1 VPVWNIKCGANKITV
16 TIPIYR
22 APNSGDTV
30 ILRAMICLVLVQA
43 LLEGSRVSCQT
54 SPGPLATPLPQ
65 SDRSVIPL
73 CAPDTNECMD
83 QTMAHEALL
92 EAHIQ
97 PKSVFV
103 EISIQK
109 LKKGGHNL
117 PVPGPV
123 NFFQGE
129 LTSGENGKFRKTIE
143 SLQWR
148 PFWSIFDPRGFAEMR
163 FIDPHEFNRTNY
175 ELLYKGNEPMLG
187 RPCWVYQVKP
197 KKHSKG
203 WHFRGTIWVSQ
214 QDRTIVRAV
223 GAFHP
228 MRKIHRSTLVE
239 DHWFCFDSWRKEIS
253 AGEWVPDFTC
263 TGVAVD
269 ESDFTN
275 PAFRARIIFLGAEEE
290 MPDAGSAHACGM
302 EWSKPATRVKGPDLI
317 RH

>member
-1 VPVWNIKCGANKITV
+1 MWNIKCSANNMTV
-16 TIPIYR
+16 TIQIYR
-22 APNSGDTV
+22 APNAGDAV

-43 LLEGSRVSCQT
+43 LLAGSRVSCQPL
-54 SPGPLATPLPQ
+54 PGPLATPLSQ
-65 SDRSVIPL
+65 SDRSVIPQ

-97 PKSVFV
+97 SNSVFT

-117 PVPGPV
+117 SVPGPV

-129 LTSGENGKFRKTIE
+129 VTSGESGKFRKIIE
-143 SLQWR
+143 SFHWR
-148 PFWSIFDPRGFAEMR
+148 PFWSTFDPLGFAEMR
-163 FIDPHEFNRTNY
+163 FIDPHEFSRTNY
-175 ELLYKGNEPMLG
+175 ELIYEGNEPMLG

-203 WHFRGTIWVSQ
+203 WHFRGTIWVLQ
-214 QDRTIVRAV
+214 HDLTIVRIQ

-228 MRKIHRSTLVE
+228 MRKIHLLTLVE
-239 DHWFCFDSWRKEIS
+239 DHWYCFDSWRKEIS
-253 AGEWVPDFTC
+253 AREWAPDFTC
-263 TGVAVD
+263 TGVDVNA
-269 ESDFTN
+269 SDFTN
-275 PAFRARIIFLGAEEE
+275 PAFRGRIIFLGTGKE
-290 MPDAGSAHACGM
+290 MLDAGSAHSCGM
-302 EWSKPATRVKGPDLI
+302 ESTKPATGVKGPDLI

>member
-1 VPVWNIKCGANKITV
+1 V
-16 TIPIYR
+16 
-22 APNSGDTV
+22 
-30 ILRAMICLVLVQA
+30 
-43 LLEGSRVSCQT
+43 
-54 SPGPLATPLPQ
+54 
-65 SDRSVIPL
+65 
-73 CAPDTNECMD
+73 D
-83 QTMAHEALL
+83 QTLAHEALL

-97 PKSVFV
+97 SKSVFV
-103 EISIQK
+103 EIPK

-117 PVPGPV
+117 SVPGPV

-129 LTSGENGKFRKTIE
+129 VTSGENGKFRKIIE

-148 PFWSIFDPRGFAEMR
+148 LFWSIFDPLGIAEMR

-175 ELLYKGNEPMLG
+175 ELLYEGNEPMLG
-187 RPCWVYQVKP
+187 RACWVYQVKP

-203 WHFRGTIWVSQ
+203 WHFRGTSWVLQ
-214 QDRTIVRAV
+214 HDLTIVRAK

-228 MRKIHRSTLVE
+228 MRRIHPLTLVE
-239 DHWFCFDSWRKEIS
+239 DHWYSFDSWRKEIL

-302 EWSKPATRVKGPDLI
+302 ESAKPATGVKGPDLI